1 MGSRDDMRM
10 PDLPIPPSLMVVVL
24 GMLASVGWGTAD
36 FGGGLS
42 SRSAPVL
49 GVLGGSQIASLL
61 VGVPILLAG
70 SEPAMTT
77 ADVLISIAGG
87 LLGALGLALL
97 YRGLAIG
104 RMGVVAPVAAVLTAT
119 LPVVYGFAI
128 DGIPSVL
135 AIGGIVLAVAS
146 VVLVSRAPRA
156 DGDDRP
162 SGLGYALA
170 AGTTFG
176 LFTIAASFL
185 DDHLIMAPVVLI
197 RVTSVVAI
205 AGFLLLRRGE
215 WRVPRRLW
223 PALFAVGVIDM
234 AATASYLG
242 AIAIGPLAIAAILAS
257 LYPVVTTVLASVVLR
272 ERVTAGH
279 AIGILA
285 AAAAVVLIAG
295 AGAG

>member
-1 MGSRDDMRM
+1 MRM
-10 PDLPIPPSLMVVVL
+10 PEALISPSLMVVVL
-24 GMLASVGWGTAD
+24 GMLASVGWGAAD

-49 GVLGGSQIASLL
+49 GVLGGSQLASLIIAI
-61 VGVPILLAG
+61 PILIAG
-70 SEPAMTT
+70 TEPAMTPNDL
-77 ADVLISIAGG
+77 AVSIGGG

-119 LPVVYGFAI
+119 LPVVYGFATEGVPSI
-128 DGIPSVL
+128 FAIAGIGL
-135 AIGGIVLAVAS
+135 AIAS
-146 VVLVSRAPRA
+146 VVLVSRAPKA
-156 DGDDRP
+156 DGDERP

-170 AGTTFG
+170 AGSTFG
-176 LFTIAASFL
+176 LFTIAASWL
-185 DDHLIMAPVVLI
+185 GDGLVISPVVVI
-197 RVTSVVAI
+197 RITSVLAI
-205 AGFLLLRRGE
+205 AAFLVVRRGA

-223 PALFAVGVIDM
+223 PALFAIGVIDM

-242 AIAIGPLAIAAILAS
+242 AISIGPLAIAAILAS
-257 LYPVVTTVLASVVLR
+257 LYPVITTILATVVLR

-285 AAAAVVLIAG
+285 AAGAVVLIAG

>member
-1 MGSRDDMRM
+1 MTFTD
-10 PDLPIPPSLMVVVL
+10 
-24 GMLASVGWGTAD
+24 
-36 FGGGLS
+36 
-42 SRSAPVL
+42 
-49 GVLGGSQIASLL
+49 IA
-61 VGVPILLAG
+61 V
-70 SEPAMTT
+70 
-77 ADVLISIAGG
+77 SIGGG

-119 LPVVYGFAI
+119 LPVAFGFVQ
-128 DGIPSVL
+128 DGIPSGFALVGIAL
-135 AIGGIVLAVAS
+135 ALAS

-162 SGLGYALA
+162 SGLSYALA

-176 LFTIAASFL
+176 LFTIAASLLGDGLVF
-185 DDHLIMAPVVLI
+185 APVVLI
-197 RVTSVVAI
+197 RITSVLVI
-205 AGFLLLRRGE
+205 ATFLVVRRGS

-223 PALFAVGVIDM
+223 PALFAIGVIDM

-242 AIAIGPLAIAAILAS
+242 AISIGPLAIAAILAS
-257 LYPVVTTVLASVVLR
+257 LYPVITTILATAVLR

-285 AAAAVVLIAG
+285 AAGAVVLIAG

>member
-1 MGSRDDMRM
+1 MRM
-10 PDLPIPPSLMVVVL
+10 PDHLISPALMVVVL
-24 GMLASVGWGTAD
+24 GMLASLGWGAAD

-49 GVLGGSQIASLL
+49 GVLGGSQIASLS
-61 VGVPILLAG
+61 VAIPILLAG

-77 ADVLISIAGG
+77 NDIAISIGGG

-119 LPVVYGFAI
+119 LPVVYGFATQ
-128 DGIPSVL
+128 GVPSIL
-135 AIGGIVLAVAS
+135 AIAGIALAIAS
-146 VVLVSRAPRA
+146 VVLVSRAPKA

-176 LFTIAASFL
+176 LFTIAASWL
-185 DDHLIMAPVVLI
+185 GDGLVVAPVVAI
-197 RVTSVVAI
+197 RITSVIAI
-205 AGFLLLRRGE
+205 ALFLIVRRGA

-234 AATASYLG
+234 VATTAYLG
-242 AIAIGPLAIAAILAS
+242 AISIGPLAIAAILAS
-257 LYPVVTTVLASVVLR
+257 LYPVVTTILASIVLR

-285 AAAAVVLIAG
+285 AGCAVVLIAG